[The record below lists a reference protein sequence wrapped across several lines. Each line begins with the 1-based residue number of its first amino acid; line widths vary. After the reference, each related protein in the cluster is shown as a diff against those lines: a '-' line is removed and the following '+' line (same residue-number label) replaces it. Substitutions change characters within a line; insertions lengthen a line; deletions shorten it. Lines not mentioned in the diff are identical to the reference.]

1 LSLVL
6 DIATAVAAELNAAPQ
21 GTFDVPV
28 QALCSV
34 LPVYDLTQ
42 MAELKVT
49 VVPKAVQI
57 DGATRATSQ
66 FDVQID
72 IGIQRKLGTD
82 LEAEVAALLDLVN
95 QIAEYLRNR
104 PLDMAPHAM
113 WVSTV
118 NEPVYA
124 PEHLADKRLF
134 TSVLTLTY
142 RAIA

>member
-1 LSLVL
+1 MSLVL
-6 DIATAVAAELNAAPQ
+6 DIATAVAVELNAAPQ
-21 GTFDVPV
+21 GTFDPAV
-28 QALCSV
+28 QAVCSV

-42 MAELKVT
+42 MADLKVT
-49 VVPKAVQI
+49 VVPKGVQI
-57 DGATRATSQ
+57 TGATRAASQ

-72 IGIQRKLGTD
+72 IGIQKKLGND
-82 LEAEVAALLDLVN
+82 LDAEVAALLDLVDE
-95 QIAEYLRNR
+95 IAQYLRKR
-104 PLDMAPHAM
+104 PLASAPHAA

-124 PEHLADKRLF
+124 PEHLAGKRLF

>member
-1 LSLVL
+1 MSLVL
-6 DIATAVAAELNAAPQ
+6 DIATAVAAELNAAPAD
-21 GTFDVPV
+21 TFEPPV
-28 QALCSV
+28 LAVCSV
-34 LPVYDLTQ
+34 LPVYELTQ
-42 MAELKVT
+42 MADLKVT

-72 IGIQRKLGTD
+72 VGIQRKLGSD
-82 LEAEVAALLDLVN
+82 LETEVAALLDLVDAIG
-95 QIAEYLRNR
+95 QYLRNR
-104 PLDMAPHAM
+104 PLPTAPHAM
-113 WVSTV
+113 WVSTA

>member
-6 DIATAVAAELNAAPQ
+6 DIAKAVAAELNAAPQ
-21 GTFDVPV
+21 GTFEPPV
-28 QALCSV
+28 QAVCSV
-34 LPVYDLTQ
+34 LPVYELTQ
-42 MAELKVT
+42 MADLKVT

-72 IGIQRKLGTD
+72 IGIQKKLGSD
-82 LEAEVAALLDLVN
+82 LEAEVAVLLDLVD
-95 QIAEYLRNR
+95 QIAMYLRNR
-104 PLDMAPHAM
+104 PLANAPHAS
-113 WVSTV
+113 WVSTA

>member
-1 LSLVL
+1 MSLVL

-42 MAELKVT
+42 MADLKVT

-72 IGIQRKLGTD
+72 IGIQRKLGSD
-82 LEAEVAALLDLVN
+82 LEAEVAALLDLVD

-104 PLDMAPHAM
+104 PLSAAQHAM
-113 WVSTV
+113 WVSTA

-142 RAIA
+142 RVIA

>member
-6 DIATAVAAELNAAPQ
+6 DIAMAVTAELNAAPA
-21 GTFDVPV
+21 GTFAQPL
-28 QALCSV
+28 QAVCSV
-34 LPVYDLTQ
+34 LPVYELSA
-42 MAELKVT
+42 MADLKVT

-66 FDVQID
+66 FDVQVD
-72 IGIQRKLGTD
+72 IGIQKKLGSD
-82 LEAEVAALLDLVN
+82 LDSEVAALLDLVD
-95 QIAEYLRNR
+95 QIAQYLRNR
-104 PLDMAPHAM
+104 PLSAAPHAM
-113 WVSTV
+113 WVSTA

>member
-1 LSLVL
+1 MSLVL
-6 DIATAVAAELNAAPQ
+6 DIATAVAAELNAAPA

-28 QALCSV
+28 QAVCSV
-34 LPVYDLTQ
+34 LPVYELTQ
-42 MAELKVT
+42 MVDLKVT
-49 VVPKAVQI
+49 VVPKGVQI

-72 IGIQRKLGTD
+72 IGIQRKLGSD
-82 LEAEVAALLDLVN
+82 LEADVAELLDLVD
-95 QIAEYLRNR
+95 QVAQYLRKR
-104 PLDMAPHAM
+104 PLAAAPHAC
-113 WVSTV
+113 WVSTA

>member
-6 DIATAVAAELNAAPQ
+6 DIATAVAAELNDAPE
-21 GTFDVPV
+21 GTFDEDV
-28 QALCSV
+28 QAMCSV
-34 LPVYDLTQ
+34 LPVYELTQ
-42 MAELKVT
+42 MADLKVT

-57 DGATRATSQ
+57 DGATRAASQ

-72 IGIQRKLGTD
+72 IGIQKKLGSD
-82 LEAEVAALLDLVN
+82 LESEVAELLNLVD
-95 QIAEYLRNR
+95 QIAQYLRNR
-104 PLDMAPHAM
+104 PLVAAPHAM
-113 WVSTV
+113 WVATA

-142 RAIA
+142 RVIA

>member
-6 DIATAVAAELNAAPQ
+6 DITSAVAAELNAVPA
-21 GTFDVPV
+21 GTFDAPV
-28 QALCSV
+28 QSVCSV

-42 MAELKVT
+42 MADLKVT

-66 FDVQID
+66 FDVQVD
-72 IGIQRKLGTD
+72 VGIQRKLGSD
-82 LEAEVAALLDLVN
+82 LEAEVAALLDLVD
-95 QIAEYLRNR
+95 QIAQYLRKR
-104 PLDMAPHAM
+104 PLAAAPYAA
-113 WVSTV
+113 WVSTA

-142 RAIA
+142 RVIA

>member
-1 LSLVL
+1 MSLVL
-6 DIATAVAAELNAAPQ
+6 DIATAVTAELNAAPQ
-21 GTFDVPV
+21 GTFEPSV
-28 QALCSV
+28 QAVCSV
-34 LPVYDLTQ
+34 LPVYELSA
-42 MAELKVT
+42 MADLKVT

-72 IGIQRKLGTD
+72 IGIQKKLGND
-82 LEAEVAALLDLVN
+82 LEAEVAVLLDLVDR
-95 QIAEYLRNR
+95 IADYLRNR
-104 PLDMAPHAM
+104 PLSSAPHAM
-113 WVSTV
+113 WVSTA

-142 RAIA
+142 RVIA

>member
-1 LSLVL
+1 MSLVL
-6 DIATAVAAELNAAPQ
+6 NIATAVAAELNAAPA
-21 GTFDVPV
+21 GTFTPPL
-28 QALCSV
+28 QAVCSV

-42 MAELKVT
+42 MADLKVT

-72 IGIQRKLGTD
+72 IGIQRKLGSN
-82 LEAEVAALLDLVN
+82 LEADVAALLDLVD
-95 QIAEYLRNR
+95 QVAQYLRNR
-104 PLDMAPHAM
+104 PLATAPHAM
-113 WVSTV
+113 WVSTA